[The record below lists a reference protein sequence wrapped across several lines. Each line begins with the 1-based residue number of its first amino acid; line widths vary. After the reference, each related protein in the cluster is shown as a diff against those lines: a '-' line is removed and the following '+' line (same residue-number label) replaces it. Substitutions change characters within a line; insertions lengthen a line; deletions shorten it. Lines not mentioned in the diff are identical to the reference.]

1 MGTGLSSARVVG
13 HRSRRQNEA
22 IQSYSGGR
30 IGEKSGMKQK
40 IIALS
45 FGLAMALGGCGSGD
59 PAREFPESVDSAP
72 APDWSMFS
80 GLEHRLAL
88 IKDSNDIKRLQRA
101 YGYYLDH
108 ARWDELGDLFAGNA
122 TLEIG
127 LDGVYLGQERI
138 REYFA
143 VLGQGHNGLQ
153 PGQLNEHM
161 QLMPVVTV
169 APDGLSAKGRWRD
182 IIMAGQLGE
191 YAVWGEGPFENEYVK
206 EDGVWKIS
214 KLHWF
219 QTLLVPFE
227 GGWHQNVDYNG
238 GKWVSDVLPPDAPT
252 TFAYEAWPA
261 TFLPPFHFENPV
273 LGQVAMDLARYA
285 PAATRSDTSL
295 AAFAAEAEA
304 LEQAIQLIEDEN
316 EIENLQRIYGFYIE
330 KGFWSEAADLFA
342 ADGSFELA
350 GGALFRGRDRV
361 RAYLQSIDPEFPQPG
376 RLYDQM
382 QLMPIVHV
390 APDGQSAKA
399 RWRLFAQEAEYGEF
413 SEWGVGWYEND
424 YIKEDGIWKIA
435 HLRSFLRMYTPDQ
448 EGWGKT
454 ALDGPSYRAAATLAP
469 DAASNIPHALY
480 PAVPDPAFHFA
491 NPVTGDP
498 VYPVTSSASTAVRE
512 LAGTDDAAAWL
523 SRLADRV
530 ERLEDVE
537 QIERLQGIYGYYLA
551 RYQMDDLAG
560 IFADDGTIEIALR
573 GVYAG
578 KASVRRNLDLY
589 PPVDLHNHMQYQPV
603 IHLSEDGESAK
614 MRSRA
619 LSIMGS
625 YGQYSMWMGGI
636 YENDFIEEDGIW
648 KLKKDQV
655 FNTYFVNYAEGW
667 KNNEPRQPP
676 GINNENPPDSPP
688 TIVFAMY
695 PSAFLPPYHYPNPVT
710 GRTVTWTA
718 DED

>member
-1 MGTGLSSARVVG
+1 MTRRLS
-13 HRSRRQNEA
+13 
-22 IQSYSGGR
+22 
-30 IGEKSGMKQK
+30 
-40 IIALS
+40 ALTA
-45 FGLAMALGGCGSGD
+45 GLALALAGCGGD
-59 PAREFPESVDSAP
+59 GAADPGL
-72 APDWSMFS
+72 WSTL
-80 GLEHRLAL
+80 GAVEHRLSL
-88 IKDSNDIKRLQRA
+88 VVDSNDIKRLQRA

-108 ARWDELGDLFAGNA
+108 ALWDEIGDLFAADA

-127 LDGVYLGQERI
+127 LDGVYRGQDRI
-138 REYFA
+138 REYFE
-143 VLGQGHNGLQ
+143 VLGEGRNGLK

-169 APDGLSAKGRWRD
+169 APDGTTARGRWRD

-219 QTLLVPFE
+219 QTMLVPFE
-227 GGWHQNVDYNG
+227 GGWHQNEDYNG
-238 GKWVSDVLPPDAPT
+238 ARWVGERLPPDEPAS
-252 TFAYEAWPA
+252 FEYEPWPG
-261 TFLPPFHFENPV
+261 TFLPPFHFDNPV
-273 LGQVAMDLARYA
+273 LGARAADPGAHA
-285 PAATRSDTSL
+285 PALTPSDASL
-295 AAFAAEAEA
+295 GALAGRAARLERRIALVEA
-304 LEQAIQLIEDEN
+304 EN

-342 ADGSFELA
+342 DDGVYEIA
-350 GGALFRGRDRV
+350 GGGVFEGRDRI
-361 RAYLQSIDPEFPQPG
+361 RAYLGSIDEEFPQQG

-390 APDGQSAKA
+390 APDGRTAKA

-413 SEWGVGWYEND
+413 AEWGVGWYEND
-424 YIKEDGIWKIA
+424 YVQEGGVWKIA
-435 HLRSFLRMYTPDQ
+435 RLRSYIRMYTPDQ
-448 EGWGKT
+448 EGWGRT
-454 ALDGPSYRAAATLAP
+454 ALPGPTWQLRSELAP
-469 DAASNIPHALY
+469 DAESAIAHEPY
-480 PAVPDPAFHFA
+480 PAVPDPAFHYR
-491 NPVTGDP
+491 NPVTGGP
-498 VYPVTSSASTAVRE
+498 VY
-512 LAGTDDAAAWL
+512 GDAAAAAAPAIEREDEAGAWL
-523 SRLADRV
+523 AALADRV

-537 QIERLQGIYGYYLA
+537 EIERLQGVYGYYLA
-551 RYQMDDLAG
+551 RYEMDDLAG

-603 IHLSEDGESAK
+603 IHLGEDGQSAK

-636 YENDFIEEDGIW
+636 YENEYVEEDGIW
-648 KLKKDQV
+648 KLRKDQV

-667 KNNEPRQPP
+667 KNNQPRQPP
-676 GINNENPPDSPP
+676 GINDDNPPDAPP
-688 TIVFAMY
+688 TLIFEMY
-695 PSAFLPPYHYPNPVT
+695 PSAFLPPYHYPTPVT
-710 GRTVTWTA
+710 GRA
-718 DED
+718 AGRPDD